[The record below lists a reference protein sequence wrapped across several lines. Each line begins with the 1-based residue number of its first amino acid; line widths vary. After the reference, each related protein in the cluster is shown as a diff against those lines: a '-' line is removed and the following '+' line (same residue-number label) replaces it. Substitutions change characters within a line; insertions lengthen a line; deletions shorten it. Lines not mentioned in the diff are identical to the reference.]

1 MYRIIL
7 SLLAVLLPVILQAQ
21 SISKA
26 GFPYMQSYTAEDY
39 GAHIQNWAFAADS
52 MGRMYVANNG
62 GLLIFDGTNWDEIS
76 LPNYN
81 VHEVA
86 ADEDGRIYVGGNGTV
101 GYLDRSAPAGSGTA
115 TIFPEYIPMEGM
127 LPDSIS
133 LGRVNGLISHDG
145 YLYVNTSNTLLII
158 QGEDL
163 RVHRTGTYFL
173 DMYLHEGEVYVME
186 LRSGIFRVTGGD
198 KIQPGWGAY
207 FADKYIMAHSVLGD
221 TELFCTYNQCFKGS
235 EGNFE
240 VFSTGADAY
249 FAKKYIDE
257 VKQLQNGNLL
267 FATRSGGLVYTDQ
280 QGGLIH
286 ILDENKGLSNNAV
299 YQVYEDREGAVWAAT
314 ADGITRL
321 DYGMPFRRFDERTSL
336 EEIPMQVFRF
346 KDELYVVGN
355 SGLYVWDSG
364 VGAFRFREVGDAC
377 REVLKREDDF
387 ILRCGALYRGDENSI
402 RQLRGSTSVLADV
415 YNGDT
420 LAVIGLEGLG
430 TAILNDT
437 NLNMI
442 NPAQQLPE
450 NYKRLQF
457 DRQNRSIWVS
467 YSDRG
472 LIRYPVDPNSEIR
485 DLSRAGLYA
494 GDEERKESNF
504 LRIEDKT
511 VFLTSF
517 GGMMEYDAAG
527 DTLIPL
533 QGYDGIFEELNQQIL
548 WADSDPD
555 RNLWFIRQGSF
566 EAVIKSDSDS
576 SYVHNEGLLNRVNES
591 QYNHI
596 YAKDEGVVWISTDE
610 GLIRYTKKHEYP
622 WEQSFHTEIREVLV
636 RNDSLINGRRQAGEA
651 GHEMPELRWGDNE
664 LRFTYAAIQY
674 SDPGRTEYRYR
685 LMPFEENWSDWTSES
700 RKDYTNIPEGDYAF
714 EVQARNVYGISST
727 AEAFSFRVLPP
738 WYRTWWAYVLYGIAI
753 GLILWAAYTIRIN
766 QLLKVHRM
774 RDRIASDLHDE
785 VSATLSSISFFARA
799 IEDDRVREDKGRFV
813 QLIKDSAGDAKEKI
827 TDIVWAINPEN
838 DDWKAFLAKC
848 RRFASDLLESR
859 DLKYSL
865 KIDEDIPAR
874 LDMELRQN
882 LWMIYKEMVTNAVR
896 HSGAGRLDVIMQ
908 YEHGVLTLVVQDDG
922 EGLDEETVEKGNGLN
937 NIRKRADAINAELE
951 LTSESTLGTRWKLT
965 CKVS

>member
-1 MYRIIL
+1 
-7 SLLAVLLPVILQAQ
+7 
-21 SISKA
+21 
-26 GFPYMQSYTAEDY
+26 
-39 GAHIQNWAFAADS
+39 
-52 MGRMYVANNG
+52 
-62 GLLIFDGTNWDEIS
+62 
-76 LPNYN
+76 
-81 VHEVA
+81 
-86 ADEDGRIYVGGNGTV
+86 
-101 GYLDRSAPAGSGTA
+101 
-115 TIFPEYIPMEGM
+115 
-127 LPDSIS
+127 
-133 LGRVNGLISHDG
+133 
-145 YLYVNTSNTLLII
+145 
-158 QGEDL
+158 
-163 RVHRTGTYFL
+163 
-173 DMYLHEGEVYVME
+173 
-186 LRSGIFRVTGGD
+186 
-198 KIQPGWGAY
+198 
-207 FADKYIMAHSVLGD
+207 
-221 TELFCTYNQCFKGS
+221 
-235 EGNFE
+235 
-240 VFSTGADAY
+240 
-249 FAKKYIDE
+249 
-257 VKQLQNGNLL
+257 
-267 FATRSGGLVYTDQ
+267 
-280 QGGLIH
+280 
-286 ILDENKGLSNNAV
+286 
-299 YQVYEDREGAVWAAT
+299 
-314 ADGITRL
+314 
-321 DYGMPFRRFDERTSL
+321 
-336 EEIPMQVFRF
+336 
-346 KDELYVVGN
+346 
-355 SGLYVWDSG
+355 
-364 VGAFRFREVGDAC
+364 
-377 REVLKREDDF
+377 
-387 ILRCGALYRGDENSI
+387 
-402 RQLRGSTSVLADV
+402 
-415 YNGDT
+415 
-420 LAVIGLEGLG
+420 
-430 TAILNDT
+430 
-437 NLNMI
+437 
-442 NPAQQLPE
+442 
-450 NYKRLQF
+450 
-457 DRQNRSIWVS
+457 
-467 YSDRG
+467 
-472 LIRYPVDPNSEIR
+472 
-485 DLSRAGLYA
+485 
-494 GDEERKESNF
+494 
-504 LRIEDKT
+504 
-511 VFLTSF
+511 
-517 GGMMEYDAAG
+517 MEYDGEA
-527 DTLIPL
+527 DSLVPL
-533 QGYDGIFEELNQQIL
+533 QGYSGLFEDLNQQIL
-548 WADSDPD
+548 WADTDSDG
-555 RNLWFIRQGSF
+555 NMWFIRQGAF
-566 EAVIKSDSDS
+566 EAVIKSDSSDS
-576 SYVHNEGLLNRVNES
+576 YEHVEGLLNRVNES

-651 GHEMPELRWGDNE
+651 DHEIPELRWGDNE

-727 AEAFSFRVLPP
+727 AKAYSFRVLPP

-951 LTSESTLGTRWKLT
+951 LTSESSLGTRWKLT